1 MVEGMVVGR
10 GGTVGGT
17 VLAVLAERGPLELG
31 ELARLVAE
39 RGATRAKRPEVS
51 VRRAAGREPRVV
63 SLLDG
68 RWVSVPAVLEGVV
81 LTHRLD
87 QDEADGEMLPI
98 DPDLASL
105 APLAIAG
112 LRLVAGGDLELCSDA
127 HLHGPSGWLG
137 GLGAGELVALRVRG
151 GAVEVGP
158 ARVPAEVEDLG
169 VRRLLAVVER
179 ELSKLGTPGEGGLAA
194 ALPLA
199 LVVLQAMVE
208 APGLL
213 RRAAAPLG
221 ELLAAAGF
229 ETRSWLVGRGG
240 ADWREWDE
248 IFADGE
254 DLQEEDLEDD
264 GGEPTI
270 ADILGLDERAVE
282 GAAMIVGVIE
292 LCARQPGALAELRGA
307 AGLAG
312 RLAEVLDVEG
322 VAELVQLFG
331 LQQPAAEG
339 LLRAVAEA
347 ASGRLR
353 AAPTWLLA
361 RAVEQR
367 GDAVAAEALDLRTA
381 ETDPGFAPALLDAAR
396 AAEDRSDAA
405 AARQLLLRAGV
416 DRDDLQLQRVESYAR
431 LRPAAGVGRNAPC
444 PCGSG
449 RKYKQ
454 CCMRSVALPLGDRAV
469 WLLERAAHWATL
481 PAQRRAVAGLL
492 ADDDDELLGVLA
504 EDAALFDRGLLAGY
518 LEARGGLL
526 QADEVELARRWLGTE
541 RAIWE
546 VRQAT
551 AGGRVRLRNLVTGE
565 LAEVTRRSPEAPLA
579 RLDLL
584 YARVGSDGSADG
596 RMLLSGT
603 VKLHRGL
610 RGPLQQFLEGRPA
623 PEQLLDWFR
632 EALWPQPPAMV
643 NFEGEPIL
651 LSTVRYRVPDPAVAA
666 QRLRKRLVEESEGE
680 FLETVEVDGR
690 PIHRGRVRL
699 DGDVVEIQTNSAER
713 LRRLERLVRSAAPG
727 ARLLGREQRTAE
739 EAMASLDASEAAPP
753 TALPP
758 EAVAGALEA
767 FMAEQEERWI
777 DEPIPALGGRSPRQ
791 AAADQARRPAL
802 EALLDDF
809 DWMDAQAGPSDMGR
823 GMDNARLRK
832 LLGVPGGPG

>member
-1 MVEGMVVGR
+1 
-10 GGTVGGT
+10 
-17 VLAVLAERGPLELG
+17 
-31 ELARLVAE
+31 
-39 RGATRAKRPEVS
+39 
-51 VRRAAGREPRVV
+51 
-63 SLLDG
+63 
-68 RWVSVPAVLEGVV
+68 
-81 LTHRLD
+81 
-87 QDEADGEMLPI
+87 MLPI

-158 ARVPAEVEDLG
+158 ARVPAEVEVLG

-254 DLQEEDLEDD
+254 DLREEDLEDD

-270 ADILGLDERAVE
+270 ADIAGILGLDERAVE

-381 ETDPGFAPALLDAAR
+381 ETDPALRRRCWTRRGQLRTAVTPLPPGSSCCGRAWTGMTYNFSGWSRMRGYAPPLGLGATPRAR
-396 AAEDRSDAA
+396 AA
-405 AARQLLLRAGV
+405 
-416 DRDDLQLQRVESYAR
+416 
-431 LRPAAGVGRNAPC
+431 PAASTSSAACGVWRCRWETGRCGCWSVRPTGRRCRPSGVRWPGCCPTTMTSCWACSPRMRPCSTAGCWQATWRRVGGCCRPTRSSWRGAGWAP
-444 PCGSG
+444 SG
-449 RKYKQ
+449 R
-454 CCMRSVALPLGDRAV
+454 S
-469 WLLERAAHWATL
+469 
-481 PAQRRAVAGLL
+481 
-492 ADDDDELLGVLA
+492 
-504 EDAALFDRGLLAGY
+504 
-518 LEARGGLL
+518 
-526 QADEVELARRWLGTE
+526 
-541 RAIWE
+541 
-546 VRQAT
+546 
-551 AGGRVRLRNLVTGE
+551 GRC
-565 LAEVTRRSPEAPLA
+565 
-579 RLDLL
+579 
-584 YARVGSDGSADG
+584 G
-596 RMLLSGT
+596 R
-603 VKLHRGL
+603 
-610 RGPLQQFLEGRPA
+610 
-623 PEQLLDWFR
+623 
-632 EALWPQPPAMV
+632 QPP
-643 NFEGEPIL
+643 
-651 LSTVRYRVPDPAVAA
+651 
-666 QRLRKRLVEESEGE
+666 
-680 FLETVEVDGR
+680 
-690 PIHRGRVRL
+690 
-699 DGDVVEIQTNSAER
+699 
-713 LRRLERLVRSAAPG
+713 G
-727 ARLLGREQRTAE
+727 AGCGCAT
-739 EAMASLDASEAAPP
+739 
-753 TALPP
+753 
-758 EAVAGALEA
+758 
-767 FMAEQEERWI
+767 W
-777 DEPIPALGGRSPRQ
+777 
-791 AAADQARRPAL
+791 
-802 EALLDDF
+802 
-809 DWMDAQAGPSDMGR
+809 
-823 GMDNARLRK
+823 
-832 LLGVPGGPG
+832 

>member
-98 DPDLASL
+98 DSDLASL

-213 RRAAAPLG
+213 RRATVPLG
-221 ELLAAAGF
+221 ELLTGAGF

-254 DLQEEDLEDD
+254 DLREEDLEDD

-270 ADILGLDERAVE
+270 ADIAGILGLDERAVE

-367 GDAVAAEALDLRTA
+367 GDAPPLGLGATPR
-381 ETDPGFAPALLDAAR
+381 AR
-396 AAEDRSDAA
+396 AA
-405 AARQLLLRAGV
+405 
-416 DRDDLQLQRVESYAR
+416 
-431 LRPAAGVGRNAPC
+431 PAASTSSAACGVWRCRWETGRCGCWSVRPTGRRCRPSGVRWPGCWPTTMTSCWACSPRMRPCSTAGCWQATWRRVGGCCRPTRSSWRGAGWAP
-444 PCGSG
+444 SG
-449 RKYKQ
+449 R
-454 CCMRSVALPLGDRAV
+454 S
-469 WLLERAAHWATL
+469 
-481 PAQRRAVAGLL
+481 
-492 ADDDDELLGVLA
+492 
-504 EDAALFDRGLLAGY
+504 
-518 LEARGGLL
+518 
-526 QADEVELARRWLGTE
+526 
-541 RAIWE
+541 
-546 VRQAT
+546 
-551 AGGRVRLRNLVTGE
+551 GRC
-565 LAEVTRRSPEAPLA
+565 
-579 RLDLL
+579 
-584 YARVGSDGSADG
+584 G
-596 RMLLSGT
+596 R
-603 VKLHRGL
+603 
-610 RGPLQQFLEGRPA
+610 
-623 PEQLLDWFR
+623 
-632 EALWPQPPAMV
+632 QPP
-643 NFEGEPIL
+643 
-651 LSTVRYRVPDPAVAA
+651 
-666 QRLRKRLVEESEGE
+666 
-680 FLETVEVDGR
+680 
-690 PIHRGRVRL
+690 
-699 DGDVVEIQTNSAER
+699 
-713 LRRLERLVRSAAPG
+713 G
-727 ARLLGREQRTAE
+727 AGCGCAT
-739 EAMASLDASEAAPP
+739 
-753 TALPP
+753 
-758 EAVAGALEA
+758 
-767 FMAEQEERWI
+767 W
-777 DEPIPALGGRSPRQ
+777 
-791 AAADQARRPAL
+791 
-802 EALLDDF
+802 
-809 DWMDAQAGPSDMGR
+809 
-823 GMDNARLRK
+823 
-832 LLGVPGGPG
+832 

>member
-1 MVEGMVVGR
+1 
-10 GGTVGGT
+10 
-17 VLAVLAERGPLELG
+17 
-31 ELARLVAE
+31 
-39 RGATRAKRPEVS
+39 
-51 VRRAAGREPRVV
+51 
-63 SLLDG
+63 
-68 RWVSVPAVLEGVV
+68 
-81 LTHRLD
+81 
-87 QDEADGEMLPI
+87 MLPI

-151 GAVEVGP
+151 GAVEGGP
-158 ARVPAEVEDLG
+158 ARVPAEVGDLG

-213 RRAAAPLG
+213 RRATVPLG
-221 ELLAAAGF
+221 ELLTGAGF

-254 DLQEEDLEDD
+254 DLREEDLEDD

-270 ADILGLDERAVE
+270 ADIAGILGLDERAVE

-353 AAPTWLLA
+353 GAPRWRLA
-361 RAVEQR
+361 PAVEQR

-504 EDAALFDRGLLAGY
+504 EDAALFDRELLAGY

-596 RMLLSGT
+596 RMLLS
-603 VKLHRGL
+603 
-610 RGPLQQFLEGRPA
+610 
-623 PEQLLDWFR
+623 
-632 EALWPQPPAMV
+632 
-643 NFEGEPIL
+643 
-651 LSTVRYRVPDPAVAA
+651 TVRYRVPDPAVAA

-713 LRRLERLVRSAAPG
+713 LRRLERLVSSAAPG

-791 AAADQARRPAL
+791 AAADQACRPAL

-809 DWMDAQAGPSDMGR
+809 DWMEAQAGPSDMGR
-823 GMDNARLRK
+823 GMDTARLRK
-832 LLGVPGGPG
+832 LLGVPGGPS

>member
-169 VRRLLAVVER
+169 VRRLLAVV
-179 ELSKLGTPGEGGLAA
+179 
-194 ALPLA
+194 
-199 LVVLQAMVE
+199 
-208 APGLL
+208 
-213 RRAAAPLG
+213 
-221 ELLAAAGF
+221 
-229 ETRSWLVGRGG
+229 
-240 ADWREWDE
+240 
-248 IFADGE
+248 
-254 DLQEEDLEDD
+254 
-264 GGEPTI
+264 
-270 ADILGLDERAVE
+270 ERAVE

-469 WLLERAAHWATL
+469 WLL
-481 PAQRRAVAGLL
+481 
-492 ADDDDELLGVLA
+492 GVLA

-565 LAEVTRRSPEAPLA
+565 LAEVTRRSPEAP
-579 RLDLL
+579 
-584 YARVGSDGSADG
+584 
-596 RMLLSGT
+596 
-603 VKLHRGL
+603 
-610 RGPLQQFLEGRPA
+610 P
-623 PEQLLDWFR
+623 
-632 EALWPQPPAMV
+632 
-643 NFEGEPIL
+643 
-651 LSTVRYRVPDPAVAA
+651 
-666 QRLRKRLVEESEGE
+666 
-680 FLETVEVDGR
+680 
-690 PIHRGRVRL
+690 
-699 DGDVVEIQTNSAER
+699 
-713 LRRLERLVRSAAPG
+713 
-727 ARLLGREQRTAE
+727 
-739 EAMASLDASEAAPP
+739 
-753 TALPP
+753 
-758 EAVAGALEA
+758 
-767 FMAEQEERWI
+767 
-777 DEPIPALGGRSPRQ
+777 
-791 AAADQARRPAL
+791 
-802 EALLDDF
+802 
-809 DWMDAQAGPSDMGR
+809 
-823 GMDNARLRK
+823 
-832 LLGVPGGPG
+832 

>member
-1 MVEGMVVGR
+1 M
-10 GGTVGGT
+10 
-17 VLAVLAERGPLELG
+17 ELG

-254 DLQEEDLEDD
+254 DLREEDLEDD

-270 ADILGLDERAVE
+270 ADIAGILGLDERAVE

-596 RMLLSGT
+596 RMLLGI
-603 VKLHRGL
+603 RG
-610 RGPLQQFLEGRPA
+610 
-623 PEQLLDWFR
+623 
-632 EALWPQPPAMV
+632 
-643 NFEGEPIL
+643 
-651 LSTVRYRVPDPAVAA
+651 
-666 QRLRKRLVEESEGE
+666 
-680 FLETVEVDGR
+680 
-690 PIHRGRVRL
+690 
-699 DGDVVEIQTNSAER
+699 
-713 LRRLERLVRSAAPG
+713 
-727 ARLLGREQRTAE
+727 
-739 EAMASLDASEAAPP
+739 
-753 TALPP
+753 
-758 EAVAGALEA
+758 
-767 FMAEQEERWI
+767 
-777 DEPIPALGGRSPRQ
+777 
-791 AAADQARRPAL
+791 
-802 EALLDDF
+802 
-809 DWMDAQAGPSDMGR
+809 
-823 GMDNARLRK
+823 
-832 LLGVPGGPG
+832 

>member
-213 RRAAAPLG
+213 RRATVPLG
-221 ELLAAAGF
+221 ELLAGAGF

-254 DLQEEDLEDD
+254 DLREEDLEDD

-270 ADILGLDERAVE
+270 ADIAGILGLDERAVE

-322 VAELVQLFG
+322 VAGRVELFG
-331 LQQPAAEG
+331 LQQPAAE
-339 LLRAVAEA
+339 
-347 ASGRLR
+347 
-353 AAPTWLLA
+353 
-361 RAVEQR
+361 
-367 GDAVAAEALDLRTA
+367 
-381 ETDPGFAPALLDAAR
+381 DP
-396 AAEDRSDAA
+396 SDAA

-551 AGGRVRLRNLVTGE
+551 AGGRVRLRNLV
-565 LAEVTRRSPEAPLA
+565 
-579 RLDLL
+579 
-584 YARVGSDGSADG
+584 
-596 RMLLSGT
+596 
-603 VKLHRGL
+603 
-610 RGPLQQFLEGRPA
+610 
-623 PEQLLDWFR
+623 
-632 EALWPQPPAMV
+632 
-643 NFEGEPIL
+643 
-651 LSTVRYRVPDPAVAA
+651 
-666 QRLRKRLVEESEGE
+666 
-680 FLETVEVDGR
+680 
-690 PIHRGRVRL
+690 
-699 DGDVVEIQTNSAER
+699 
-713 LRRLERLVRSAAPG
+713 
-727 ARLLGREQRTAE
+727 
-739 EAMASLDASEAAPP
+739 
-753 TALPP
+753 
-758 EAVAGALEA
+758 
-767 FMAEQEERWI
+767 
-777 DEPIPALGGRSPRQ
+777 PR
-791 AAADQARRPAL
+791 
-802 EALLDDF
+802 
-809 DWMDAQAGPSDMGR
+809 
-823 GMDNARLRK
+823 
-832 LLGVPGGPG
+832 